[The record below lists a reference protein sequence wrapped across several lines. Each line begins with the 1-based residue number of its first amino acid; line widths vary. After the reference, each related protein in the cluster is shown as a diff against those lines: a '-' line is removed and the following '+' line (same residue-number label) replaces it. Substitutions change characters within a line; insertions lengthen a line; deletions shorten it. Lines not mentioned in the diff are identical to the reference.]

1 MKEAFKR
8 NRIFFYAS
16 MISLLLYLGSFV
28 ITPQTINTGALRTDI
43 KYCFIGFDTIPFTSE
58 VPADVGGRYI
68 NNVSSQQDINC
79 FAWWEFI
86 ALNWSL
92 PEGDFFGKPYDT
104 LYPVQWETYIAKEDL
119 FPPNGAPPV
128 PWNSLQAVKKNILLA
143 NGQRVATTA
152 KVLTVASKVS
162 QEAKSRFDSIVIDS
176 SGSKQ
181 VFPFNGPNWLGAQNN
196 TNVWYEV
203 RLNKDLYKYVVAN
216 QFYNANNQLAYV
228 SKGTRMSLPYG
239 VANTDTIGAI
249 ECKAAW
255 MEVTDIKNPKWKRYK
270 LSKAMVQDLN
280 TGLYRNT
287 ILALVG
293 LHVLHK
299 TQSQQSWVW
308 ATFEQV
314 DNVPANPGN
323 VCDTCA
329 YNFYNAHCANCPP
342 NQPPSYYIKPG
353 GPGPAP
359 IQVTRVNALDQSATS
374 VNNTVQKF
382 IAQNYPGSVWQYYQ
396 LVNVIW
402 SQNFGKTSQDSLRV
416 PLNTTILN
424 QPGTNV
430 ANTTLETYIQGS
442 ACFSC
447 HKQATVAGSETYASD
462 FSFVMGA
469 ASAPATNKKSKR
481 SK

>member
-1 MKEAFKR
+1 MKEAFIR

-16 MISLLLYLGSFV
+16 LIAAFLYLGSFV
-28 ITPQTINTGALRTDI
+28 INTQTVKPGAHGKAI
-43 KYCFIGFDTIPFTSE
+43 KYCVIGFDTIPFTSE

-86 ALNWSL
+86 SLNWSL

-104 LYPVQWETYIAKEDL
+104 MYPVQWETYITKEDL

-128 PWNSLQAVKKNILLA
+128 PWNSLQAVKKNVML
-143 NGQRVATTA
+143 GGKRVATNS
-152 KVLTVASKVS
+152 KILTVTSKVS
-162 QEAKSRFDSIVIDS
+162 KEAMSRFDSTVIDS
-176 SGSKQ
+176 SGSQQ

-239 VANTDTIGAI
+239 IPNTDTIGAI

-255 MEVTDIKNPKWKRYK
+255 MEATDINNPKWKRYK
-270 LSKAMVQDLN
+270 LSKAVVQDLN

-293 LHVLHK
+293 LHILHK

-329 YNFYNAHCANCPP
+329 YNFYNPHCSNCPP

-353 GPGPAP
+353 GLGPAP

-374 VNNTVQKF
+374 VNSTVQKF

-447 HKQATVAGSETYASD
+447 HKGATIAGSETFASD
-462 FSFVMGA
+462 FSFAMGA
-469 ASAPATNKKSKR
+469 ASAPAGKKSLHKR